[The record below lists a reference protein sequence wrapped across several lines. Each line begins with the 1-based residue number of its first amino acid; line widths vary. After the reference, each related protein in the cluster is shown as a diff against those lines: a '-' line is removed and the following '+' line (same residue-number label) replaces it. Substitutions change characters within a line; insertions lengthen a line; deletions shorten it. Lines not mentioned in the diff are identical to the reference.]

1 MMSYISRLNPLVGLI
16 IGGTIGGVAG
26 LLLDNFALW
35 LVIGASL
42 GLLAG
47 QFCRNRSKEK
57 KVSAQSPLP

>member
-1 MMSYISRLNPLVGLI
+1 MMSHISRLNPLVGLI
-16 IGGTIGGVAG
+16 VGATLGGVAG

-42 GLLAG
+42 GLLSG
-47 QFCRNRSKEK
+47 QFCRNRLKEK